1 MIPALF
7 TTRSP
12 MSTES
17 ILGSHH
23 VFFQFVCFVGLI
35 YFTLHFPTPLHL
47 LVSIVCARDS
57 VFFLRPAEFGQSQ
70 LLAFVRSRAYAKN
83 TLSIEKNI
91 LSATSSCPYQHVKST
106 SASPNTLDFC
116 IWKLSVAASA
126 SGVLSPDPSR

>member
-7 TTRSP
+7 ATRSP

-23 VFFQFVCFVGLI
+23 VFFSLCFVGLI
-35 YFTLHFPTPLHL
+35 YFTLHFSTPLHL
-47 LVSIVCARDS
+47 LVSFVCARDS

-91 LSATSSCPYQHVKST
+91 LSATSLPLPARQVH
-106 SASPNTLDFC
+106 FC
-116 IWKLSVAASA
+116 LTKHA
-126 SGVLSPDPSR
+126 